1 MGCCNFGREDDLFP
15 FQEEAEK
22 FIEGILPQWKLN
34 REFSVKTK
42 KEELKEFVSSVK
54 NSLLGYPEEGK
65 LAYLENLLDR
75 PVPEEKREVFFYVA
89 ENYLIPFLKR
99 LVYYRANEPEGLE
112 ELLLLADEVLKELS
126 TFKKVL
132 REERV
137 ELALDVLISA
147 LYGQTEG

>member
-1 MGCCNFGREDDLFP
+1 MGCCNFGREDELFP
-15 FQEEAEK
+15 FQEEAER

-42 KEELKEFVSSVK
+42 REELKEFVSSVK
-54 NSLLGYPEEGK
+54 NSLLGYPEEEK
-65 LAYLENLLDR
+65 LTYLEKLLDR
-75 PVPEEKREVFFYVA
+75 PILDEKREIVFYIT
-89 ENYLIPFLKR
+89 ENYLIPLLKK

-112 ELLLLADEVLKELS
+112 ELLFLADEVLKELS
-126 TFKKVL
+126 TFKRVS

-147 LYGQTEG
+147 LYSQTEG